1 MILKF
6 NFADILVHETNIV
19 YETCQL
25 KNLFSIISLQFPV
38 VLKSKN
44 FASLAEK

>member
-1 MILKF
+1 MLQT
-6 NFADILVHETNIV
+6 LVRETDIV
-19 YETCQL
+19 YENFHL

-44 FASLAEK
+44 FASLEEK